1 MYNIFNVNDIFN
13 VYPTY
18 SKGGNNA
25 EVRIFGS
32 TTEASPFPSHI
43 WRKVKNISENWYQ
56 WTSNLPIIPDNG
68 SINTPQ
74 CTFLNFRKVTDSQ
87 CIEINLILLCRWFG
101 REWYLL
107 RSFWIWNGLSI
118 AIKLSQFPMV
128 VGITLSG
135 KLLLLTDDCATFTT
149 PTFTTPDIHH
159 PQCKMRHSPPPTFTT
174 PRYGKTSGWFW
185 HFCNC
190 VIGVIT

>member
-1 MYNIFNVNDIFN
+1 MVTQHIAKTGTIYTIFSPFMYNIFNVNDIFN

-135 KLLLLTDDCATFTT
+135 KLLLLTDDVLFWMLNFGLF
-149 PTFTTPDIHH
+149 PVLKFKL
-159 PQCKMRHSPPPTFTT
+159 PQV
-174 PRYGKTSGWFW
+174 
-185 HFCNC
+185 
-190 VIGVIT
+190 VI